1 MTLTLGAKAIDFS
14 LPAVDGKNFFLED
27 LKDKKAL
34 ILIFSCNHC
43 PYVQAYED
51 RIIALQKDYAAKG
64 VQVVAINSN
73 DAITYP
79 EDNFENMKKRA
90 KEKKFNFLYLRDDSQ
105 SVAKNYGATHT
116 PQIFLFDQKRELQ
129 YIGKIDDNWQEPK
142 KVTRNYLRD
151 ALDSLLS
158 GKPIKEP
165 ETFAIGCT
173 IKWKK
178 ENI

>member
-129 YIGKIDDNWQEPK
+129 YTGKFDDNWQEPK